1 MITDLPTVTNISK
14 SFTYKM
20 EAKINWNDF
29 YIIVT
34 LCILTCNVV
43 FFIFCVSMAENL
55 HLKRDVARVSCSK
68 SAQHWLR
75 RLPNSNSILLLR
87 HAWQLYRHGL

>member
-1 MITDLPTVTNISK
+1 
-14 SFTYKM
+14 M

-29 YIIVT
+29 YVIVT
-34 LCILTCNVV
+34 LCILTSNVV
-43 FFIFCVSMAENL
+43 FFICVSMAENL